1 VGIGDDAAVIPV
13 RGTHALLTTD
23 ALVEGTHFHRA
34 WFLPEEVGHK
44 ALAANLSDAAA
55 MGGRPT
61 HALVSLI
68 LPPATSVAA
77 VERMYR
83 GMRRLARREGVRVI
97 GGNLARGERI
107 SVTIFLLGDFP
118 KGKPLLRTGARP
130 GDRVFVSGRPGL
142 AYLGLR
148 LLSEVLPPR
157 RFGKLSARDPWL
169 PAPSGEP
176 AWRRELRMSDP
187 EAAAA
192 LKRFLL
198 PEPRVRLALAL
209 RALRPTSLI
218 DLSDGLSID
227 LGHLAESGARL
238 HIDPERLP
246 IRPRFEALA
255 HALGEHAVVACLRG
269 GEDYE
274 LLFTLPPREA
284 GRAGR
289 AGRLAGIPITEIG
302 EVADG
307 RPGTFVPHGEG
318 WAALPPLGF
327 RHFQQK

>member
-1 VGIGDDAAVIPV
+1 MGIGDDAAIVPV

-23 ALVEGTHFHRA
+23 ALVEGTHFHRS

-68 LPPATSVAA
+68 LPPTTAVAA

-83 GMRRLARREGVRVI
+83 GMRRLARREGVHVI

-107 SVTIFLLGDFP
+107 SVTIFLLGNFP
-118 KGKPLLRTGARP
+118 SGRPLLRTGARP

-148 LLSEVLPPR
+148 LLSEVLPPPKR
-157 RFGKLSARDPWL
+157 ARKVSARDPWL
-169 PAPSGEP
+169 PPPPGEP
-176 AWRRELRMSDP
+176 AWRRELRTSDS

-198 PEPRVRLALAL
+198 PEPRVRLAHAL

-218 DLSDGLSID
+218 DLSDGLAVD
-227 LGHLAESGARL
+227 LGHLAESGARFN
-238 HIDPERLP
+238 IDPERLP

-255 HALGEHAVVACLRG
+255 HALGEHAVVACLSG

-274 LLFTLPPREA
+274 LLFTLPPHASRRIGRE
-284 GRAGR
+284 
-289 AGRLAGIPITEIG
+289 GRLAGIPITEIG
-302 EVADG
+302 EIVEG
-307 RPGTFVPHGEG
+307 RAGIFVPHGGG
-318 WAALPPLGF
+318 WVAMPPLGF
-327 RHFQQK
+327 RHFS

>member
-1 VGIGDDAAVIPV
+1 
-13 RGTHALLTTD
+13 
-23 ALVEGTHFHRA
+23 
-34 WFLPEEVGHK
+34 
-44 ALAANLSDAAA
+44 

-68 LPPATSVAA
+68 LPPTTSVSA

-83 GMRRLARREGVRVI
+83 GMRRLARREGVQVI

-107 SVTIFLLGDFP
+107 SVTVFLLGGFP
-118 KGKPLLRTGARP
+118 SGKPLLRTGARP

-148 LLSEVLPPR
+148 LLSAVLPAAPSGR
-157 RFGKLSARDPWL
+157 KRTARDPWFPP
-169 PAPSGEP
+169 PAGEP
-176 AWRRELRMSDP
+176 AWRRELRTSDV

-192 LKRFLL
+192 LRRFLL

-218 DLSDGLSID
+218 DLSDGLSVD
-227 LGHLAESGARL
+227 LGHLAESGARFN
-238 HIDPERLP
+238 IDPDRLP

-274 LLFTLPPREA
+274 LLFTLPPRA
-284 GRAGR
+284 AKRAR
-289 AGRLAGIPITEIG
+289 DKGRLAGIPITEIG
-302 EVADG
+302 EVAEG
-307 RPGTFVPHGEG
+307 RAGIFVPHAGG
-318 WAALPPLGF
+318 WASLPPLGF
-327 RHFQQK
+327 RHFPQK

>member
-1 VGIGDDAAVIPV
+1 M
-13 RGTHALLTTD
+13 RGPHVLLTTD

-68 LPPATSVAA
+68 LPPKTSVSA

-83 GMRRLARREGVRVI
+83 GMRRLARREDVQVI

-107 SVTIFLLGDFP
+107 SVTIFLLGGFP
-118 KGKPLLRTGARP
+118 SGRPLLRNGARP

-148 LLSEVLPPR
+148 LLSEVLPPSKR
-157 RFGKLSARDPWL
+157 ARNRSAHDPWF
-169 PAPSGEP
+169 PPPPGEP
-176 AWRRELRMSDP
+176 AWRRELRTSDA

-198 PEPRVRLALAL
+198 PEPRLQLALAL
-209 RALRPTSLI
+209 RAHGPTSLI
-218 DLSDGLSID
+218 DISDGLSVD
-227 LGHLAESGARL
+227 LGHLAEAGARL

-246 IRPRFEALA
+246 IRPRFEVLA

-274 LLFTLPPREA
+274 LLFTLPPRAA
-284 GRAGR
+284 GRIRGE
-289 AGRLAGIPITEIG
+289 GRLAGIPIAEIG
-302 EVADG
+302 KVVDG
-307 RPGTFVPHGEG
+307 RAGVFLPHGNG
-318 WAALPPLGF
+318 WTAMPPLGF
-327 RHFQQK
+327 RHFPQN